1 MKNRVFLAT
10 AATFIVLGGTMGIQQ
25 LISLKIISRVEQE
38 MPKASGISASIPLAD
53 VPSNLASDKIK
64 SVQISIDEFA
74 LKSTGI
80 AASLEISA
88 SNIRKV
94 KPSIVGS
101 LELTATIP
109 ASAITKFSQ
118 FNDAQI
124 VGNTL
129 QVSAGEGGLGTATL
143 IPMYGKNQLY
153 FELQSISF
161 FGNQIPASSLPNE
174 LQVQIRT
181 MSQRNLTPPKGL
193 EVESVAL
200 SEKGLSVNMSGSNIQ
215 VGDLG
220 AEL

>member
-1 MKNRVFLAT
+1 MKKRVLTST
-10 AATFIVLGGTMGIQQ
+10 AAVFIVLGGTVGIQQ
-25 LISLKIISRVEQE
+25 FISLKIISRVEQE
-38 MPKASGISASIPLAD
+38 MPKASGVSASIPLAD
-53 VPSNLASDKIK
+53 VPSNLVSGEIK
-64 SVQISIDEFA
+64 SVKINIEEFA
-74 LKSTGI
+74 LKTTGI

-88 SNIRKV
+88 SSIRKA
-94 KPSIVGS
+94 KPSTVGS
-101 LELTATIP
+101 LDLTATIP

-129 QVSAGEGGLGTATL
+129 QVSAGAGGLGTATL

-161 FGNQIPASSLPNE
+161 LGNQIPASSLPDE

-193 EVESVAL
+193 EVESVDL

-215 VGDLG
+215 VGNIG
-220 AEL
+220 SEL